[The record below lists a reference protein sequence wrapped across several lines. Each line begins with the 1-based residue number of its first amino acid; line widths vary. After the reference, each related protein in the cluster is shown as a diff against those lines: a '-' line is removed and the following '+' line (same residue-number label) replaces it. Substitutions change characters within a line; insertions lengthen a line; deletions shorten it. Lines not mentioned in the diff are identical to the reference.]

1 MSIDQAY
8 NWLEQMPDASI
19 YDAKRLAQ
27 PDEVANYKTGDGLE
41 KAFLLAN
48 VIRKEM
54 PEQDMQLK
62 IDDSVILLIADKQYK
77 FSSAKGLKKNIQLPA
92 GIGVSSE

>member
-1 MSIDQAY
+1 M
-8 NWLEQMPDASI
+8 NNTSI

-48 VIRKEM
+48 VIRQRG
-54 PEQDMQLK
+54 PQQDIEIVADNSNVVLK
-62 IDDSVILLIADKQYK
+62 GTGEYRFTSGKD
-77 FSSAKGLKKNIQLPA
+77 LKKQVRISKDGTIRVL
-92 GIGVSSE
+92 